1 MNCIYSLKAIMNLT
15 TIDPHDNL
23 TRKFGFSKDYFALK
37 KDALKEC
44 SSKRTINFLKF
55 DFLNMFFFYK
65 AFHYPCDLRRDQFGS
80 LTF

>member
-37 KDALKEC
+37 KDAQKEC

-55 DFLNMFFFYK
+55 DFLNMFFIK
-65 AFHYPCDLRRDQFGS
+65 PSITLVICAGIS
-80 LTF
+80 LAH